1 MEKREHKIHYAQ
13 YSHLETVP
21 IVSQKSLCPLHV
33 IQADAQSESELN
45 VVSEHQSYSAEWIS
59 LIQYSCGKKLDKR
72 QKYPVLFGKGGLQ
85 HNHHGDPWQAT
96 HRCAAEYPI

>member
-1 MEKREHKIHYAQ
+1 MEKNEHKIHYAQ

-45 VVSEHQSYSAEWIS
+45 VVSEHQSYSAE
-59 LIQYSCGKKLDKR
+59 
-72 QKYPVLFGKGGLQ
+72 
-85 HNHHGDPWQAT
+85 
-96 HRCAAEYPI
+96 

>member
-1 MEKREHKIHYAQ
+1 MEKNEHKIHYAQ

-59 LIQYSCGKKLDKR
+59 LIQYSCGKKPDMR
-72 QKYPVLFGKGGLQ
+72 QKYPVLFGKG
-85 HNHHGDPWQAT
+85 AT
-96 HRCAAEYPI
+96 ATQSSR

>member
-1 MEKREHKIHYAQ
+1 MEKNEHKIHYAQ

-21 IVSQKSLCPLHV
+21 IVSQKSLLFHV

-59 LIQYSCGKKLDKR
+59 LIQYSCGKKPNTR
-72 QKYPVLFGKGGLQ
+72 QKYPVLFGKG
-85 HNHHGDPWQAT
+85 AT
-96 HRCAAEYPI
+96 ATQSSR

>member
-1 MEKREHKIHYAQ
+1 MEKNEHKIHYAQ

-59 LIQYSCGKKLDKR
+59 LIQYSCGKNLIRDR
-72 QKYPVLFGKGGLQ
+72 NILCCLEKGRLQ